1 MDEIEREIGRKTY
14 KTLPMSA
21 PKDQTQKKGEV
32 NELLTLLRGVNSSK
46 ESPAVLNKKKR
57 ETLKKVCPFLYL
69 YLPLPHSPP
78 PSSD

>member
-1 MDEIEREIGRKTY
+1 
-14 KTLPMSA
+14 MSA

-57 ETLKKVCPFLYL
+57 ETLKKVCTLN
-69 YLPLPHSPP
+69 
-78 PSSD
+78 

>member
-1 MDEIEREIGRKTY
+1 MEDTFPK
-14 KTLPMSA
+14 MSA

-57 ETLKKVCPFLYL
+57 ETLKKVCVHPPAFPSPSPPL
-69 YLPLPHSPP
+69 LPL
-78 PSSD
+78 

>member
-1 MDEIEREIGRKTY
+1 
-14 KTLPMSA
+14 MSA

-57 ETLKKVCPFLYL
+57 ETLKKVCPFLYI
-69 YLPLPHSPP
+69 PTPP
-78 PSSD
+78 SQPPSLAPSSD